1 MKKIGYYYIQNN
13 QSISRNSRKNYDDTI
28 KFIFLHLK
36 FIFENTK
43 NNKYEKD
50 IINCLFD
57 RLYFEMLGKS
67 FYLIKKNFFFYEDI
81 KVKFIIISKENLFL
95 SQIIINKEI
104 KLSKFKLIE

>member
-81 KVKFIIISKENLFL
+81 INMYSNCQFISKKNLG
-95 SQIIINKEI
+95 
-104 KLSKFKLIE
+104 KLNNLKLIS